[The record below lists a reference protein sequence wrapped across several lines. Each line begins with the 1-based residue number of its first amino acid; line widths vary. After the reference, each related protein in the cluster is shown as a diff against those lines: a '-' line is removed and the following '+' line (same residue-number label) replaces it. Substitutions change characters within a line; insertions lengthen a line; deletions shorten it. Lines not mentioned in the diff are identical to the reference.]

1 MSSKF
6 LNIRIVEHF
15 HESNCPNFFFIKGKN
30 KVKVMGKDKGKSKG
44 NGKRNGKDMGEG
56 EDKDLNF

>member
-1 MSSKF
+1 MSQ
-6 LNIRIVEHF
+6 IAPI
-15 HESNCPNFFFIKGKN
+15 FFFIKGKN
-30 KVKVMGKDKGKSKG
+30 KDKVMGKDKGKSKG

>member
-1 MSSKF
+1 MSQIAPIFFS
-6 LNIRIVEHF
+6 LRARIR
-15 HESNCPNFFFIKGKN
+15 
-30 KVKVMGKDKGKSKG
+30 VKSWARTRGKDNG

>member
-30 KVKVMGKDKGKSKG
+30 KGKVMGKDKGKG

>member
-15 HESNCPNFFFIKGKN
+15 HESNCPNLFFIKGKN
-30 KVKVMGKDKGKSKG
+30 KGKVMGKDKGKG

>member
-15 HESNCPNFFFIKGKN
+15 HESNCPNFFVIKGKN
-30 KVKVMGKDKGKSKG
+30 KGKVMGKDKGKG

>member
-1 MSSKF
+1 M
-6 LNIRIVEHF
+6 NIRIVEHF

-30 KVKVMGKDKGKSKG
+30 KGKVMGKDKGKGKG

>member
-1 MSSKF
+1 LSSKF

-30 KVKVMGKDKGKSKG
+30 KGKVMGKDKGKG

>member
-1 MSSKF
+1 MSQ
-6 LNIRIVEHF
+6 IAPI
-15 HESNCPNFFFIKGKN
+15 FFFIKGKN
-30 KVKVMGKDKGKSKG
+30 KGKVMAKDKG